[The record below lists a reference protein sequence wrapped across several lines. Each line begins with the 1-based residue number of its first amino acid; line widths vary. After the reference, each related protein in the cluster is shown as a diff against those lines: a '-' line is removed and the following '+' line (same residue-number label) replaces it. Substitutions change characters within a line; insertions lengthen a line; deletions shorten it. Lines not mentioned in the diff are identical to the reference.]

1 MFEYSNQIL
10 YQEKKVVAETL
21 FTFLLKYEASNKIKE
36 MIYQTFTN
44 NQEYLLP
51 ASFEYRVST
60 YKDNRPTES
69 VTWLSSS
76 LSFSLFCICSIKT
89 F

>member
-44 NQEYLLP
+44 NQEYLPSLH
-51 ASFEYRVST
+51 
-60 YKDNRPTES
+60 
-69 VTWLSSS
+69 LSIE
-76 LSFSLFCICSIKT
+76 FQYMKT
-89 F
+89 IGLQNL